1 MSPISR
7 WKFKRGQAYLAIAL
21 LGLAIFSGNKHASAQ
36 EAGTLPEQSASV
48 SHASAGSG
56 QPQDPSMGEQEQDET
71 DAYRH
76 SAMVKKI
83 GGMMGMSTEKAA
95 DVFEWG
101 NFLLLAAAVLWA
113 LVKMLP
119 RVFRDRG
126 SAIQKELVEARTA
139 TEQAG
144 ARLNSVEARL
154 AKLDGEIA
162 ALRTQAEQDAARDE
176 ARIKA
181 SVEVEKKA
189 ILAAAEQE
197 IAAATMHA
205 QKGLQQ
211 YAAELA
217 IEQAARKLVV
227 SAETD
232 RLLVQSFAQRLTGS
246 ETKKGQN

>member
-1 MSPISR
+1 M
-7 WKFKRGQAYLAIAL
+7 
-21 LGLAIFSGNKHASAQ
+21 AQ
-36 EAGTLPEQSASV
+36 EAGTLPEQTAST
-48 SHASAGSG
+48 SHAGSAAG
-56 QPQDPSMGEQEQDET
+56 QTQEAEKEVDET

-76 SAMVKKI
+76 SAMVEKV
-83 GGMMGMSTEKAA
+83 GGMMGMSKETAA

-101 NFLLLAAAVLWA
+101 NFLLLGAAILWA

-119 RVFRDRG
+119 KVFRDRG

-139 TEQAG
+139 TEQAT
-144 ARLNSVEARL
+144 ARLGGVEARL
-154 AKLDGEIA
+154 AKLDDEIA
-162 ALRTQAEQDAARDE
+162 ALRAQAEQDAARDE

-181 SVEVEKKA
+181 SLEDEKKA

-246 ETKKGQN
+246 DSKKGQN

>member
-1 MSPISR
+1 VN
-7 WKFKRGQAYLAIAL
+7 LAQRRFEWLPSFFLAVFCL
-21 LGLAIFSGNKHASAQ
+21 LAVCSLGRHARAQ
-36 EAGTLPEQSASV
+36 EAGALPEQTESA
-48 SHASAGSG
+48 SHASAGSA
-56 QPQDPSMGEQEQDET
+56 QAQDAEKEVDET

-76 SAMVKKI
+76 SAMVQKI
-83 GGMMGMSTEKAA
+83 GGMMGMSKDKAA

-101 NFLLLAAAVLWA
+101 NFLLLAAAILWA

-119 RVFRDRG
+119 KAFRDRG
-126 SAIQKELVEARTA
+126 SAIQKELVEARSA

-162 ALRTQAEQDAARDE
+162 ALRTQAEQDSARDE

-181 SVEVEKKA
+181 SVEDEKNK

-246 ETKKGQN
+246 ESKKGQN